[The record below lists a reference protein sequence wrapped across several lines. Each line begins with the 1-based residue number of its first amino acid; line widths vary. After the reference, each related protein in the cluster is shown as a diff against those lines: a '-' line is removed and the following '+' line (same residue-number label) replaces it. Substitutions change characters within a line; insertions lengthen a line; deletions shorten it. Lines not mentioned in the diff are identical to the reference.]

1 MSTNERRTI
10 LLVEDEAVLALAQK
24 TSLEKYGYHVRMVH
38 NGEDAVTVAADD
50 SSVDLILMDINLG
63 SGIDGTEA
71 AMRILARRSVPLIFV
86 SSHTDRAI
94 VEKTEG
100 ITSYGYVVKNAG
112 ITVLDAAIKM
122 AFRLFNAQV
131 YLRRQKMEVEATN
144 ETLRITN
151 DELERSRERILNR
164 ERELQEW
171 RGLMEYVIHHD
182 PGAIAI
188 LDTDLV
194 FRFVSERFLQDYRVR
209 ETDVV
214 GLHHYEV
221 FPEIPDRWREVHQR
235 ALKGEVIRSEYDFFE
250 RPDGTTDYTR
260 WECRPWYEV
269 GGKIGGI
276 ILYTEVITDREL
288 AAGRFRRLVEN
299 SPDII
304 YSFSSTRGGLYWSK
318 RVRDILG
325 YDPDEIMADPF
336 LWNRS
341 IHPEDR
347 PAVQQAIE
355 DDRKGARYAVE
366 YRIRTRDGRW
376 MWLRDQF
383 IHKAVTDDEVI
394 IDGQAKDIT
403 ARKVEEELRRTSED
417 QIRTLLQEKDL
428 LLREVHHRIKNNMN
442 TMVSLL
448 SLQANA
454 VTDTET
460 TRILEEAGG
469 RLQAMQVLYDR
480 LYRTE
485 NLRDMSLRDYLPDL
499 IAEILRLFPLSE
511 RILLETEVDDVIL
524 TVQQLSCLGII
535 VNELVTNAVKYALA
549 GRDRARLSVTAR
561 HLDGHVTLTVA
572 DDGPGIPA
580 PTIDGAGSGGFG
592 LTIVGALAEQLRGE
606 LTIDDTN
613 GDGGARVVVSF
624 ET

>member
-71 AMRILARRSVPLIFV
+71 AMRILARRSIPLIFV

-131 YLRRQKMEVEATN
+131 YLRRQKMEIEATN

-221 FPEIPDRWREVHQR
+221 FPEIPGRWREVHQR

-561 HLDGHVTLTVA
+561 LLDGHVTLAVA

-624 ET
+624 EA